1 MYNDSVAYKKKYTRK
16 RRSDRIPGIPGP
28 PPGAGGRPTGHP
40 ILRGIYV
47 EYLRAQSCEPQM
59 SRSELARLLNVPE
72 GTLRYWEETHGIDN
86 RKSRRGDSADNDLD

>member
-28 PPGAGGRPTGHP
+28 PPGTGGRPTSHP

-47 EYLRAQSCEPQM
+47 EYLRAQANEPQI
-59 SRSELARLLNVPE
+59 SRSELARLLNVSE
-72 GTLRYWEETHGIDN
+72 QTLRYWEVTHGIK
-86 RKSRRGDSADNDLD
+86 RQQRRGDSADNDLD